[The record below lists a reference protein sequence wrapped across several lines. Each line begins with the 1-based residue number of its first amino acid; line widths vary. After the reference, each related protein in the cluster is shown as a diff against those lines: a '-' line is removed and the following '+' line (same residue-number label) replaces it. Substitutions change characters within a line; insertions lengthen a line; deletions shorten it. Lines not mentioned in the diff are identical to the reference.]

1 MVAEDKKRAKRLRDL
16 LEEILGMMDQL
27 TERIV
32 EARELAPTSNLFG
45 SDYDTLKEVVNTAR
59 MDLWFIGV
67 CIESEEYLENIPET
81 YISRLGDEYKELK
94 NRMRDGKLE

>member
-1 MVAEDKKRAKRLRDL
+1 MAENKKRAKRLRDL

-45 SDYDTLKEVVNTAR
+45 SDYDTLKEFVNTAR